1 MNKFRLNE
9 DTLKT
14 IQATTG
20 MDASFISKSDVSVIE
35 RNIENKTGKKLQP
48 VISLAGLN
56 PRGSVYLMFKRFF
69 TEEEID
75 SRLAAIK

>member
-14 IQATTG
+14 IHATTG
-20 MDASFISKSDVSVIE
+20 MDASFISKSDVSVVE
-35 RNIENKTGKKLQP
+35 RNIEKKTGKKLQFA
-48 VISLAGLN
+48 ISLAGLN

-69 TEEEID
+69 TNEEID
-75 SRLAAIK
+75 NKLASIK